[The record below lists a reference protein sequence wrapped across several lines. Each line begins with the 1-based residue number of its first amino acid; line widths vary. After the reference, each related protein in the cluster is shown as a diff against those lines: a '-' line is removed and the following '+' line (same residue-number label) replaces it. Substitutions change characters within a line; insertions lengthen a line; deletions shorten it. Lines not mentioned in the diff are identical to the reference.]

1 MDTWIWIVIA
11 AVVVV
16 IVVALVA
23 MAMRRKRRRTQLQ
36 GRFGSEY
43 GRTVDDAGSRRSAE
57 RELREREAKV
67 DELDLRP
74 LSEASRQRY
83 SQQWTDMQS
92 TLFVCLGRIALL
104 SHANVPPTHDLL
116 LKLTLLLP

>member
-1 MDTWIWIVIA
+1 MDTWIWIVIVA
-11 AVVVV
+11 AVVV
-16 IVVALVA
+16 ILVALVA
-23 MAMRRKRRRTQLQ
+23 TVMVRKHRRRQLQ

-43 GRTVDDAGSRRSAE
+43 DRTVGDSRNRRSAE

-83 SQQWTDMQS
+83 SQQWTDMQGS
-92 TLFVCLGRIALL
+92 FVDRPQVAVADADRL
-104 SHANVPPTHDLL
+104 VTDLMRE
-116 LKLTLLLP
+116 

>member
-11 AVVVV
+11 AAVVV
-16 IVVALVA
+16 ILVALVA
-23 MAMRRKRRRTQLQ
+23 TVMVRKRRRRQLQ

-43 GRTVDDAGSRRSAE
+43 DRTVGDSRNRRTAE

-74 LSEASRQRY
+74 LTEASRQRY
-83 SQQWTDMQS
+83 SKQWTDMQS
-92 TLFVCLGRIALL
+92 SFVDRPQVAVSDDGGSTSSTSISSNNAR
-104 SHANVPPTHDLL
+104 
-116 LKLTLLLP
+116 